1 MTLYHI
7 LLRRSEMSV
16 YFFTEMKG
24 ESNIMKKIMKRLLT
38 GVFTLATIFIAL
50 PVTQVHAAD
59 SIYTT
64 TDGKAGIIVKVDN
77 SDTEIKNF
85 EESIMTADGQTAY

>member
-38 GVFTLATIFIAL
+38 GVFTLATVFTTL
-50 PVTQVHAAD
+50 PVTHRFMLRIL
-59 SIYTT
+59 SKPLRT
-64 TDGKAGIIVKVDN
+64 VKQ
-77 SDTEIKNF
+77 E
-85 EESIMTADGQTAY
+85 